1 MNTPRLRAFVDYHRY
16 FTSIE
21 PRAIHTTSP
30 SELLYFSADSV
41 LNSTLSCRSDA
52 SYVVESHSDMA
63 HVTTTEIQ
71 KGTDPAPYVVV
82 TTGTLFSDKVS
93 LDGKPAVRINKW
105 LSPLKTFSML
115 YVNPTSSLCDS
126 NIYPYIHSPVKF
138 EQDGNV
144 YVWRCQGDGQLIL
157 YQGVDS
163 HTPIAWF
170 QRSRRRLVNNLPT
183 VHPACLALQP
193 AAVKI
198 QDVVVA
204 SFLILE
210 HKRRMA
216 AQRRS
221 NSKLLPR

>member
-105 LSPLKTFSML
+105 LSPLKTFSMF
-115 YVNPTSSLCDS
+115 
-126 NIYPYIHSPVKF
+126 PVKF

-170 QRSRRRLVNNLPT
+170 QRSRRRLNISEEWLLKGVPIQNFYLGDETRFTNLFRSEY
-183 VHPACLALQP
+183 
-193 AAVKI
+193 
-198 QDVVVA
+198 
-204 SFLILE
+204 SF
-210 HKRRMA
+210 
-216 AQRRS
+216 QT
-221 NSKLLPR
+221 